1 MNSMNLIELGRI
13 AADERKSFQYL
24 CNKFIELSCPNCG
37 QQVYY
42 FMSRQRLRCKI
53 CCNDFSPLKYTKFSE
68 IKISASRWLI
78 LIKLFELS
86 VSARKASVE
95 MNMSYKTTLKAF
107 DLLRKAIDEELSRCD
122 EVLKGEIEL
131 DESYFGGKRKGKR
144 GRGAA
149 GKTIVF
155 GILERGG
162 KVSVEIVKN
171 VTAETLM
178 KETMKK
184 VRRGSIVYTDK
195 WKGYDSLMFSG
206 YKHLNIDHKYKF
218 KEGKV
223 FINGVEGFWSFAKE
237 RLIRYHGIS
246 RHKFILYLREMEWR
260 YNNRNEDLFEMLV
273 YYMLGRNE
281 LRITKKCLSY
291 NK

>member
-1 MNSMNLIELGRI
+1 MNGMNLIELGRI
-13 AADERKSFQYL
+13 TSEEGESFRYL
-24 CNKFIELSCPNCG
+24 CNKFKDLSCPNCE

-42 FMSRQRLRCKI
+42 VMSRQRLRCKL
-53 CCNDFSPLKYTKFSE
+53 CGKDFSPLKSTKFSE

-107 DLLRKAIDEELSRCD
+107 DILREAIAEELSKCD
-122 EVLKGEIEL
+122 DILKGEIEL

-162 KVSVEIVKN
+162 KVSVEI
-171 VTAETLM
+171 
-178 KETMKK
+178 
-184 VRRGSIVYTDK
+184 S
-195 WKGYDSLMFSG
+195 
-206 YKHLNIDHKYKF
+206 
-218 KEGKV
+218 
-223 FINGVEGFWSFAKE
+223 
-237 RLIRYHGIS
+237 
-246 RHKFILYLREMEWR
+246 
-260 YNNRNEDLFEMLV
+260 
-273 YYMLGRNE
+273 
-281 LRITKKCLSY
+281 KKC
-291 NK
+291 NC

>member
-13 AADERKSFQYL
+13 TSDCGESFRYL
-24 CNKFIELSCPNCG
+24 CNKSKDLSCPNCK

-53 CCNDFSPLKYTKFSE
+53 CGRDFSPLKSTKFSE

-107 DLLRKAIDEELSRCD
+107 DLLRKAIAEELSKSD
-122 EVLKGEIEL
+122 DILKGEIEL

-171 VTAETLM
+171 VTAVTLM
-178 KETMKK
+178 SETVKK

-206 YKHLNIDHKYKF
+206 YKHLNIDHQ
-218 KEGKV
+218 
-223 FINGVEGFWSFAKE
+223 I
-237 RLIRYHGIS
+237 
-246 RHKFILYLREMEWR
+246 
-260 YNNRNEDLFEMLV
+260 
-273 YYMLGRNE
+273 
-281 LRITKKCLSY
+281 
-291 NK
+291 